1 MCWILIT
8 CCCNSD
14 GPNLTEA
21 DKTYSALKGNSVNL
35 TCGRDLKSN
44 PSGII
49 RWTNSK
55 GEPVT
60 SNERF
65 SMNDGPEEV
74 LLEIANVGENDN
86 GTWTCTVEVPR
97 NNSLYCDSD
106 SEQQRV
112 KEFQLQLIVVSKLRV
127 EYIILCVMTH
137 NCLHISCSQ

>member
-1 MCWILIT
+1 MSCY
-8 CCCNSD
+8 CNSD

-49 RWTNSK
+49 RWTNPK
-55 GEPVT
+55 GEPIT

-74 LLEIANVGENDN
+74 SLEIANVGKDDN

-97 NNSLYCDSD
+97 NNPLHCNF
-106 SEQQRV
+106 EQERI
-112 KEFQLQLIVVSKLRV
+112 KELQLQLIVVSKLRGG
-127 EYIILCVMTH
+127 IFILHCV
-137 NCLHISCSQ
+137 